1 MRTKIERLYDEV
13 CQYDNLTFKDNIE
26 NRLNKVLS
34 KYISDLDD
42 ASDRVLG
49 KKISTVYKELN
60 RYGD

>member
-13 CQYDNLTFKDNIE
+13 CQYDSLTFKDNIE
-26 NRLNKVLS
+26 DRLNKVLS